1 FKKESDAVVAKVK
14 EDSAREL
21 ETLERRLVEEK
32 GSLEKEVRN
41 LMKVRNSMIVSLAGA
56 VKDVDLLQEDFDD
69 LEEENN
75 A

>member
-1 FKKESDAVVAKVK
+1 ESDAVVAKVK

-21 ETLERRLVEEK
+21 EALERRLVEEK

-41 LMKVRNSMIVSLAGA
+41 LTKVRNGMIVSLAGA

-69 LEEENN
+69 LEEEN
-75 A
+75 